1 MGAKVEVERQVR
13 RVLIQTREEGSLNQ
27 VKAVETVR
35 SAKILE
41 IQILKVDIGYL
52 EGQEVG
58 GNRKKKVKG
67 DFKTFDLQLE
77 G

>member
-1 MGAKVEVERQVR
+1 MD
-13 RVLIQTREEGSLNQ
+13 Q